1 MLVIAQHTNI
11 TDPTAFWA
19 KAQSVVGATPAGT
32 SVLSVFPSQDG
43 KTGTCIWEAGS
54 ADQLQQFLDTASE
67 GLATNYCYEVN
78 EAMAI
83 GLPERKKD
91 AVLNRP
97 LSCFLILRA
106 AMRLFFICTKF
117 IYTDYLLH

>member
-11 TDPTAFWA
+11 TDPEAFWA
-19 KAQSVVGATPAGT
+19 KAQSVVGATPEGT

-54 ADQLQQFLDTASE
+54 ADQLQQFLDAASE
-67 GLATNYCYEVN
+67 GLATNFCYEVN

-83 GLPERKKD
+83 GLPERKKE
-91 AVLNRP
+91 AVLN
-97 LSCFLILRA
+97 
-106 AMRLFFICTKF
+106 
-117 IYTDYLLH
+117 